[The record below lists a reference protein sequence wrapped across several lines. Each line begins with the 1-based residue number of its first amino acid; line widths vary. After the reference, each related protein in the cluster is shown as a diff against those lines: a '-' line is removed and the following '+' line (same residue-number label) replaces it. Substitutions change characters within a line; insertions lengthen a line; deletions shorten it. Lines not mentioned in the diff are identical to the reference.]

1 MVNKKLLEKLAFQKS
16 KVTVDIVKIEEAELD
31 EMWSFVGKKENQ
43 RWLWHAID
51 HNTHKVLA
59 YHFGARKDT
68 VFRELQKKLSCFN
81 IDFYYTDDWGAYERN
96 LPKQKHLVGK
106 RYTQAIERKHLTL
119 RTRIKRLA
127 RKTICFSKL
136 EKIHDTVIGILINQL
151 EFGREL

>member
-1 MVNKKLLEKLAFQKS
+1 MLEERRKKNKTVF
-16 KVTVDIVKIEEAELD
+16 VDIVKVKEVELD
-31 EMWSFVGKKENQ
+31 EMWSFVGKKSNQ

-51 HNTHKVLA
+51 HTTHDVLA
-59 YHFGARKDT
+59 YHFGERKDV
-68 VFRELQKKLSCFN
+68 VFKALQKKLSVFD

-96 LPKQKHLVGK
+96 LPEQKHVVGK

-136 EKIHDTVIGILINQL
+136 EKMHDIVIGLLINRL
-151 EFGREL
+151 EFGRNV